1 MTSTTDTAGHPDV
14 EEISDLTEGLLPP
27 DRSTD
32 IRRHLNTC
40 EPCADVHAS
49 LEEIRGLLGS
59 VPDVEPMP
67 ADVAAR
73 IDAALAVEAFLAF
86 SGDDTESSGDE
97 TGTGTSGD
105 TIDAHVSRETSV
117 ATERPADRPAGRP
130 QATTGPGRK
139 KSGRGRRRR
148 TLVLGTVL
156 TAAVLG
162 AGTLVIQSL
171 TSGGS
176 TTTAH
181 GTPSPSISSF
191 SGASVQN
198 QVHDLLAA
206 KKPEQPGYKSQHPRA
221 GVTENQNTPTGTESA
236 NTLLQTEVPIPDCV
250 RRAIPRSD
258 QALAAKTGSYSGKS
272 AYLVVLPE
280 PGDSTRVT
288 AYVVD
293 AACIRQQPGTAGI
306 VLLKDSFTRP

>member
-1 MTSTTDTAGHPDV
+1 VTSTTDTAGHPDV

-32 IRRHLNTC
+32 IRQHLNTC

-59 VPDVEPMP
+59 VPDIEPMP

-73 IDAALAVEAFLAF
+73 IDAALAVEALLAI
-86 SGDDTESSGDE
+86 SGDDTEPSGN
-97 TGTGTSGD
+97 GTGTSGD
-105 TIDAHVSRETSV
+105 AIGTHVSRETSA

-130 QATTGPGRK
+130 QASTGPGRK

-162 AGTLVIQSL
+162 AGTLVIQSF
-171 TSGGS
+171 TGGS
-176 TTTAH
+176 STTAH

-206 KKPEQPGYKSQHPRA
+206 KKPEQPGYKSQHPRS
-221 GVTENQNTPTGTESA
+221 GGTENQSTPTGTESA

-272 AYLVVLPE
+272 AYLVVLPK

-293 AACIRQQPGTAGI
+293 ASCIRQQPGTAGT
-306 VLLKDSFTRP
+306 VLLKDSFARP

>member
-49 LEEIRGLLGS
+49 LEGIRGLLGS

-67 ADVAAR
+67 ADVATR
-73 IDAALAVEAFLAF
+73 IDAALAVEALLAF
-86 SGDDTESSGDE
+86 SGEDTESSGTE
-97 TGTGTSGD
+97 TGTPGD
-105 TIDAHVSRETSV
+105 AIDAHVSRETSV

-162 AGTLVIQSL
+162 AGTLVIQSF
-171 TSGGS
+171 TGGSS

-191 SGASVQN
+191 SGTSVQN

-206 KKPEQPGYKSQHPRA
+206 KKPEQPGYKSQHPRS
-221 GVTENQNTPTGTESA
+221 GVTENQSTPTGTESA

-250 RRAIPRSD
+250 RRAILRSD
-258 QALAAKTGSYSGKS
+258 QALAAKTGNYSGKS
-272 AYLVVLPE
+272 AYLVVLPD

-293 AACIRQQPGTAGI
+293 AACIRQQPGTAGT
-306 VLLKDSFTRP
+306 VLLKDSFARP